1 MGTIED
7 NIKLLQNEYK
17 KQLAEQEEVKRVG
30 YRLNDYCWNC
40 KRFFKKLGYKICDN
54 GYISYICDNCR

>member
-1 MGTIED
+1 MRTHWMGR
-7 NIKLLQNEYK
+7 EYQ

-40 KRFFKKLGYKICDN
+40 KRFQKKLRYKICDN
-54 GYISYICDNCR
+54 GYISYWCDDCY

>member
-1 MGTIED
+1 MMTPE
-7 NIKLLQNEYK
+7 QQMQEYH

-40 KRFFKKLGYKICDN
+40 KKYFDKLRYKICDN
-54 GYISYICDNCR
+54 GYISYICDGCY